1 MTGSLGGL
9 SFRNIKGTYFT
20 TLEERTQASWV
31 PNLATMVDSDQPYEL
46 YKFLGNSPIMSKWTG
61 ERKRQALKDFG
72 FTVLND
78 KYEATI
84 EVDVDDFRRDKTGQI
99 LIRTRELAV
108 GAAILPQQLFSTLIQ
123 ANGNGYDGAAFFAD
137 THLHGGTIDNSL
149 GHNITDPD
157 VPTSAEMSQAILDL
171 VQAMYGFTDD
181 RGQPCNEFAM
191 QFALMVPPKYWQAAK
206 AALQND
212 FTSAGVSNTMKNAG
226 VQIGVIVNPRLLGT
240 AAAAGRRIY
249 LFRTDAPAK
258 PLLWQEESISDA
270 FKTLGPDSS
279 EAFWKDQ
286 VAFGAKRIGNAA
298 LGRFEYAI
306 RTEFS

>member
-1 MTGSLGGL
+1 
-9 SFRNIKGTYFT
+9 
-20 TLEERTQASWV
+20 
-31 PNLATMVDSDQPYEL
+31 
-46 YKFLGNSPIMSKWTG
+46 
-61 ERKRQALKDFG
+61 
-72 FTVLND
+72 
-78 KYEATI
+78 
-84 EVDVDDFRRDKTGQI
+84 VDVDDYRRDKTGQV
-99 LIRTRELAV
+99 LTRIQELAI
-108 GAAILPQQLFSTLIQ
+108 GAAILPQQLFTTLIQ

-137 THLHGGTIDNSL
+137 THNHGGTIDNLL
-149 GHNITDPD
+149 GHNIVDPD

-181 RGQPCNEFAM
+181 RGQPCNEFAQ

-212 FTSAGVSNTMKNAG
+212 FTSAGVSNTLKNSG
-226 VQIGVIVNPRLLGT
+226 VQIGIIVNPRLLGT

-258 PLLWQEESISDA
+258 PLVWQEESISDA
-270 FKTLGPDSS
+270 FKTLGLDSS
-279 EAFWKDQ
+279 EAFWNEQ
-286 VAFGAKRIGNAA
+286 LAFGAKRIGAAA